1 MSHRNAGG
9 RKGIAVV
16 AGVVLV
22 LVCAMSLAGLSRTP
36 VASQSIIGQ
45 VLALANE
52 TGAPVAGIQ
61 IVFAPG
67 SPLSAGWFSA
77 SSAEVGQILSCGGC
91 IWIRADVA
99 DGGVLRL
106 APRDGIAEAFV
117 KAYWYTEAKEF
128 LNALRRS
135 ANCSIL

>member
-22 LVCAMSLAGLSRTP
+22 LVCAMSLAGLSRSP
-36 VASQSIIGQ
+36 VTSQSIIGQ

-67 SPLSAGWFSA
+67 SPLSTGWFSA
-77 SSAEVGQILSCGGC
+77 SSAKVGQILSCGGC
-91 IWIRADVA
+91 VWIRADVA

-106 APRDGIAEAFV
+106 APRDGVAEAFL
-117 KAYWYTEAKEF
+117 KAYWYADAKGF

-135 ANCSIL
+135 ANCSVL